1 MLVLPHA
8 AQRLRQ
14 AGESPAAGLPL
25 HALGVWLILV

>member
-1 MLVLPHA
+1 MLVLLHA

-25 HALGVWLILV
+25 HGLGF